1 LQDKIVK
8 LLSLASKNIYGV
20 FTYAINFFIGLLT
33 VNTYAP
39 LTEGWWHVY
48 ARWIDQGRV
57 PYKDFEL
64 LVTPGFPYIT
74 WFFTHLVGEEFLHLR
89 IVGLVFQAGISL
101 LLFLVLSKHVSK
113 LTSAGLATLGT
124 TLLYSGTASIPF
136 DYNYF
141 AVFFAILSIYF
152 LQKDYEKRNSY
163 LYLAGI
169 SVAAVFLIKQSTGL
183 CLFFFITLIPFLDR
197 SFLSIAKVRL
207 WLKFFVGFLIPL
219 TLVSIALMMRGAFT
233 QMLEQVFVNSSGV
246 KGGLVTVLTQWIDGI
261 YEPFSFGYAIRGLL
275 VFAILALVFIQIV
288 KLKSVRFNFDRFGV
302 VFTLVV
308 GLVIAGETVRSRFSS
323 SENIFRKF
331 LEDVYAQ
338 ASPYIF
344 LEPLLLILFVLFW
357 TLRKRK
363 YEWLPILMLALAM
376 TYSTGMSAG
385 LTEYGI
391 FMNILVVGA
400 WLDQY
405 LNSRFLSYLIVILSL
420 IFSSSLVL
428 KKYESPYSWWGYNLP
443 SIYEATQ
450 LSKQG
455 LTERLH
461 FSPDEYNEFT
471 DIQTRLR
478 NLPCG
483 GEIISYPHIP
493 LFLLDQKA
501 LPGGQAAM
509 YWYDFVSNKTLTK
522 EANRFESAQIA
533 AVVEK
538 ILPGVERSHE
548 ELFGTENGQVRTKL
562 LGMLLNKTNDFE
574 AIDYENL
581 GIRALYCLK

>member
-1 LQDKIVK
+1 
-8 LLSLASKNIYGV
+8 
-20 FTYAINFFIGLLT
+20 
-33 VNTYAP
+33 
-39 LTEGWWHVY
+39 
-48 ARWIDQGRV
+48 
-57 PYKDFEL
+57 
-64 LVTPGFPYIT
+64 
-74 WFFTHLVGEEFLHLR
+74 
-89 IVGLVFQAGISL
+89 
-101 LLFLVLSKHVSK
+101 
-113 LTSAGLATLGT
+113 
-124 TLLYSGTASIPF
+124 
-136 DYNYF
+136 
-141 AVFFAILSIYF
+141 
-152 LQKDYEKRNSY
+152 
-163 LYLAGI
+163 
-169 SVAAVFLIKQSTGL
+169 
-183 CLFFFITLIPFLDR
+183 
-197 SFLSIAKVRL
+197 
-207 WLKFFVGFLIPL
+207 
-219 TLVSIALMMRGAFT
+219 
-233 QMLEQVFVNSSGV
+233 
-246 KGGLVTVLTQWIDGI
+246 
-261 YEPFSFGYAIRGLL
+261 
-275 VFAILALVFIQIV
+275 
-288 KLKSVRFNFDRFGV
+288 
-302 VFTLVV
+302 
-308 GLVIAGETVRSRFSS
+308 
-323 SENIFRKF
+323 
-331 LEDVYAQ
+331 
-338 ASPYIF
+338 
-344 LEPLLLILFVLFW
+344 
-357 TLRKRK
+357 
-363 YEWLPILMLALAM
+363 MLALAM